1 MTDERRIL
9 ELLGLAA
16 RAGSV
21 VSGTGAVRAAVREKK
36 LRRVLLA
43 VDAAPGQR
51 GKLVPLLDAVGIPYH
66 VQFDQVE
73 LGAAI
78 GRAPVS
84 AVGVAGDGFAQRLG
98 ELVADLSPR
107 RD

>member
-1 MTDERRIL
+1 MADERRIL

-43 VDAAPGQR
+43 ADAAPGQR
-51 GKLVPLLDAVGIPYH
+51 GKLVPLLEAVGIPYD
-66 VQFDQVE
+66 VRFDRVE

-84 AVGVAGDGFAQRLG
+84 AVGIEGDGFARRLG
-98 ELVADLSPR
+98 ELVAGLSSR